1 MYIKRVNNDS
11 PNLRAIAFVSPKSHP
26 REQRFLK
33 NLFFIF
39 QANRY
44 TAIVRTTVGA
54 KADAK
59 DNGHDVVGDGSDFVG
74 YQPTWVNEE
83 CYEEL
88 LGEDVER
95 ANCQR
100 KKKGK
105 QIAEEVESV
114 EEIVESDYDQELE
127 DITSDT
133 CVDPN
138 KDWDSLEF
146 PDVPRAECGSRFD
159 IDDGSD
165 DLNSL
170 DGSDCEDDEGRH
182 PRKFLN
188 TRYHQ
193 FNPDCDMQHPIFR
206 VGMVFGSADVFRQAI
221 RAHAITNRREVKF
234 QKNDANRVR
243 AVCKAEGCNWFV
255 FAS

>member
-1 MYIKRVNNDS
+1 M
-11 PNLRAIAFVSPKSHP
+11 LA
-26 REQRFLK
+26 RF
-33 NLFFIF
+33 
-39 QANRY
+39 
-44 TAIVRTTVGA
+44 GA

-114 EEIVESDYDQELE
+114 EEIVESDYDQDLE

-146 PDVPRAECGSRFD
+146 PDVPRVECGSGSD

-188 TRYHQ
+188 TR
-193 FNPDCDMQHPIFR
+193 
-206 VGMVFGSADVFRQAI
+206 QAI

-234 QKNDANRVR
+234 QKNDANREYGAKLRRLNPGSSVIMK
-243 AVCKAEGCNWFV
+243 CSEGVAGENPRFQRLYICM
-255 FAS
+255 AALKEG